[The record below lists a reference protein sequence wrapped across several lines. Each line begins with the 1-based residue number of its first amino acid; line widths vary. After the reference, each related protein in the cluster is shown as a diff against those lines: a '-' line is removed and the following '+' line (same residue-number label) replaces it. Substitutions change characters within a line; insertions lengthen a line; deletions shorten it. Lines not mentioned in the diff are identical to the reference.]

1 MGRPLKKQYFG
12 NVTLSGQTIIGNAW
26 INGDTV
32 ARPSWIVKQLT
43 STSYQWLSV
52 DGQGPSTP
60 GQCYLVNGP
69 ITGPGQANIAVY
81 PYNAEGGGATA
92 VANLGVYS
100 ATVDTSGTGT
110 VTDDYGVG
118 NVLGVLGGTYTTNQQ
133 GNVTVASVKVRT
145 TAAAVG
151 GSNYTVGDTFTFTV
165 AGFTTNAILT
175 VAVASATGAVTGLTI
190 TNAGVYTGATL
201 PADPVSPNI
210 IVTANASATGATFN
224 IGWGVNTL
232 TIANAGDYRVLPA
245 NPVNLVAHG
254 GVGQGAT
261 ANLTYLVSTVQVTNG
276 GSGFDDTLDGGV
288 AAVTFSTGAA
298 TATGSINTAG
308 SVDSVTVTAG
318 GSGYAAIPTVAIN
331 PSVTP
336 TLAAEIMDNTVKN
349 FIGQTWSWLPQGYQ
363 LPSQTWAHINTQ

>member
-12 NVTLSGQTIIGNAW
+12 NVTLSGQAIIGNAW
-26 INGDTV
+26 VNGDTV

-81 PYNAEGGGATA
+81 PYNAEGGGAA
-92 VANLGVYS
+92 GVANLGVDS
-100 ATVDTSGTGT
+100 ATVVTSGTGT
-110 VTDDYGVG
+110 TDADYGVG
-118 NVLGVLGGTYTTNQQ
+118 NVLNVSGGTYTTNQQ
-133 GNVTVASVKVRT
+133 GNVTVASVKLRT
-145 TAAAVG
+145 IAAAVG
-151 GSNYTVGDTFTFTV
+151 GSNYTVGDTFTISG
-165 AGFTTNAILT
+165 AGYATNVV
-175 VAVASATGAVTGLTI
+175 VAVSTASVTGGVVALGI
-190 TNAGVYTGATL
+190 VNAGSKTTAGL
-201 PADPVSPNI
+201 PADPVTFTSQT
-210 IVTANASATGATFN
+210 VTNVSAAGATFN

-232 TIANAGDYRVLPA
+232 TIANAGDYRALA
-245 NPVNLVAHG
+245 TNPVTLLGSG
-254 GVGQGAT
+254 GGAT

-298 TATGSINTAG
+298 TATGSINAAG

-318 GSGYAAIPTVAIN
+318 GSGYTAIPTVSIN
-331 PSVTP
+331 PSVSP
-336 TLAAEIMDNTVKN
+336 TLAAEVMDNTVKN

-363 LPSQTWAHINTQ
+363 LPGPTWAHINTQ

>member
-12 NVTLSGQTIIGNAW
+12 NVTTSGQAIIGNAW

-43 STSYQWLSV
+43 SSSYQWLSV
-52 DGQGPSTP
+52 DGQGPATP

-81 PYNAEGGGATA
+81 PFGGEGGGATG

-100 ATVDTSGTGT
+100 ATVVTSGTGT
-110 VTDDYGVG
+110 VDADYGVG
-118 NVLGVLGGTYTTNQQ
+118 NVLNVSGGTYTTNQQ
-133 GNVTVASVKVRT
+133 GNVTVASVKLRT
-145 TAAAVG
+145 IAAAVG
-151 GSNYTVGDTFTFTV
+151 GSNYTVGDTFTISG
-165 AGFTTNAILT
+165 AGYATNVV
-175 VAVASATGAVTGLTI
+175 VAVSTASATGGVTGVSI
-190 TNAGVYTGATL
+190 VNAGSKTTAGL
-201 PADPVSPNI
+201 PADPVTFTSQT
-210 IVTANASATGATFN
+210 VTNVSAAGATFN

-232 TIANAGDYRVLPA
+232 TVANAGDYRALAA
-245 NPVNLVAHG
+245 NPVTLLGSG
-254 GVGQGAT
+254 GGAT

-276 GSGFDDTLDGGV
+276 GSGFDDNGGV

-298 TATGSINTAG
+298 TAVGTVNAAG
-308 SVDSVTVTAG
+308 SVSSVTVTAG
-318 GSGYAAIPTVAIN
+318 GSGYTAIPTVAIN

-336 TLAAEIMDNTVKN
+336 TLAAEVMDNTVKN

-363 LPSQTWAHINTQ
+363 LPGPTWAHINTQ

>member
-12 NVTLSGQTIIGNAW
+12 NVTLSGETIIGNAW

-81 PYNAEGGGATA
+81 PYNAEGGGAA
-92 VANLGVYS
+92 GVANLGVYS
-100 ATVDTSGTGT
+100 ATVVTSGTGD
-110 VTDDYGVG
+110 TDADYGVG
-118 NVLGVLGGTYTTNQQ
+118 NVLNVSGGTYTTNQQ
-133 GNVTVASVKVRT
+133 ANVTVASVKVRT
-145 TAAAVG
+145 IVTAVG
-151 GSNYTVGDTFTFTV
+151 GSNYTVGDTFTFST
-165 AGFTTNAILT
+165 AGFSTNAIIT
-175 VAVASATGAVTGLTI
+175 VAVADATGAVTGVSI
-190 TNAGVYTGATL
+190 TNAGVYTGAAL
-201 PADPVSPNI
+201 PADPVSPTS
-210 IVTANASATGATFN
+210 TANTNVSATGATFN

-232 TIANAGDYRVLPA
+232 TIANAGDYRVLAA
-245 NPVNLVAHG
+245 NPVTLLGSG
-254 GVGQGAT
+254 GGAT

-298 TATGSINTAG
+298 TATGSINAAG

-318 GSGYAAIPTVAIN
+318 GSGYTAIPTVAIN
-331 PSVTP
+331 PSATP